1 MRNKYFWAAIFW
13 TLFITVACLVSNDNF
28 SELEKIKMP
37 NKDKVLHATF
47 YFIFTI
53 LWSYGLRT
61 LKISNVNKRRM
72 WAFVIAVSYG
82 IIMEVCQGLFTEERT
97 PDLVDAIANTTG
109 SAIAVLVLW
118 RYQRRHFKKKSPA
131 Y

>member
-28 SELEKIKMP
+28 GELQKIQMP

-47 YFIFTI
+47 YFVFTI

-61 LKISNVNKRRM
+61 LKISDVRKRRM
-72 WAFVIAVSYG
+72 WAFIIAVSYG
-82 IIMEVCQGLFTEERT
+82 IIMEICQGLFTEERT
-97 PDLVDAIANTTG
+97 PDVVDAIANTTG
-109 SAIAVLVLW
+109 SAIAVFVLW
-118 RYQRRHFKKKSPA
+118 RYQKRHFKKKSPA